1 MKKLLCTILALL
13 TALTFSGCKSENNA
27 ELPRITLVKYHADY
41 NDYPGGVFDRNKEVH
56 EIIVYTD
63 DGKIYS
69 AAFEGR
75 EYQDDPAWISPG
87 SDDWYE
93 RLTELAEGE
102 PSGMV
107 PEERQ
112 KLIRDNYKSFSKWAR
127 LATEECGTIFDY
139 MDATDLYVVFEDSG
153 ETRVEK
159 PAELS
164 CSPNCRDSAA
174 ARKFAGAFL
183 GSPFPSDN

>member
-1 MKKLLCTILALL
+1 MKKLFCIITALL
-13 TALTFSGCKSENNA
+13 TALTFSGCKSKNNA
-27 ELPRITLVKYHADY
+27 ELPRATLVKYHNDY
-41 NDYPGGVFDRNKEVH
+41 NDYPDGVSDHNKAVH

-69 AAFEGR
+69 AEFEGS
-75 EYQDDPAWISPG
+75 EYQDDPVWISPG

-102 PSGMV
+102 PSGNV

-112 KLIRDNYKSFSKWAR
+112 KLIRDNYKSFSEWTS
-127 LATEECGTIFDY
+127 LATEQCGTIYDY
-139 MDATDLYVVFEDSG
+139 MDATDLYVVFEDGG

-159 PAELS
+159 LAELS
-164 CSPNCRDSAA
+164 CLPNCRDSADA
-174 ARKFAGAFL
+174 WKFAGALL